1 MKDEPKNI
9 WKKPWEFPAKLI
21 AWFLIFTCAAVMVAF
36 AILYLTTAP
45 VRNAEFAKITML
57 VSIVLGLAVIGLI
70 AIFIRCLGCW
80 QNRRRFLFG
89 VACFITLIALFYA
102 EEDWRGKHDWE
113 KFKRECEAKGEK
125 FDPASVVPPS
135 VPDDQNFAMTP
146 IWIESMQARFGSER
160 ARLWYGDKFPDNGRT
175 NFTDRLALDVW
186 RNNDSGDLHTNGD
199 WAKGTFTDL
208 KLWQAYYRAPVET
221 NQGSA
226 IATNEF
232 PVAAQPQSPAEDVL
246 LALSKYD
253 PAIEELNQASRLPYS
268 RFPIQYDAEDPFSIM
283 LPHLAALKRGSQ
295 VLELRAVA
303 HLQNG
308 QAENAFGDV
317 ELALRLADS
326 VRTEPIM
333 ISHLVRIAMLQIT
346 FQPVWEG
353 LAEHRW
359 SDEQLVTLDAELA
372 KLDFLAD
379 YELSQRGE
387 LAFFPKALEYRRHT
401 RNPESIFYF
410 SEYDNNP
417 KHPPGVELAVF
428 VFRHC
433 PGGWF
438 YQNQICY
445 YRFALQ
451 SYLPM
456 LDDSRQLASPASAK
470 RANDAQLKEAAHLN
484 PYNFIEYQLLFPPPP
499 FDYLVRSKL
508 AERFACAQ
516 SSVDLARVAIA
527 LERYR
532 LAHGEFPESLDALAP
547 QFIAKIPHDIIN
559 GQPLHYRRMSD
570 PSSRSSD
577 AASGQFVLYSVGW
590 NETDDGGAVGLTKS
604 GAVDR
609 DTGDWV
615 WRYPAR

>member
-1 MKDEPKNI
+1 MKEKPKSI
-9 WKKPWEFPAKLI
+9 W
-21 AWFLIFTCAAVMVAF
+21 
-36 AILYLTTAP
+36 
-45 VRNAEFAKITML
+45 RNFK
-57 VSIVLGLAVIGLI
+57 
-70 AIFIRCLGCW
+70 
-80 QNRRRFLFG
+80 QFLFG
-89 VACFITLIALFYA
+89 FACFITLIALFYA

-113 KFKRECEAKGEK
+113 KFKHEREAKGER
-125 FDPASVVPPS
+125 FDPAGVVPPA
-135 VPDDQNFAMTP
+135 VPDDQNFAMAP
-146 IWIESMQARFGSER
+146 IWVEFIKARLGPER

-175 NFTDRLALDVW
+175 NFTDRLALNLW
-186 RNNDSGDLHTNGD
+186 RNNDWGDLHTNGD

-208 KLWQAYYRAPVET
+208 RLWQAYYRAP
-221 NQGSA
+221 A
-226 IATNEF
+226 ATNEF
-232 PVAAQPQSPAEDVL
+232 PITAQPQSPAEGVL

-253 PAIEELNQASRLPYS
+253 PAIEELRQASRLPYS

-283 LPHLAALKRGSQ
+283 LPHLAALKKASQ
-295 VLELRAVA
+295 VLQLRAIA
-303 HLQNG
+303 ELQSG
-308 QAENAFGDV
+308 QTKKAFDDV
-317 ELALRLADS
+317 QLALRLADS

-359 SDEQLVTLDAELA
+359 SDEQLVALDAELA
-372 KLDFLAD
+372 RLDFPAD
-379 YELSQRGE
+379 YELSLRGE

-401 RNPESIFYF
+401 RDPESIFYF
-410 SEYDNNP
+410 SEYDNHP

-438 YQNQICY
+438 YQNQLRY

-451 SYLPM
+451 NYLPM
-456 LDDSRQLASPASAK
+456 LDAPHQLAAPASAK
-470 RANDAQLKEAAHLN
+470 RANDAQLKEVAHLN
-484 PYNFIEYQLLFPPPP
+484 PYNFIEDQLLFPPLP

-508 AERFACAQ
+508 AERFAGAQ

-532 LAHGEFPESLDALAP
+532 LAHGEFPESLNALSP

-559 GQPLHYRRMSD
+559 GRPLHYRRTD
-570 PSSRSSD
+570 D
-577 AASGQFVLYSVGW
+577 GQFVLYSVGW
-590 NETDDGGAVGLTKS
+590 NETDDGGEVGLIQS

-615 WRYPAR
+615 WRYPQK

>member
-1 MKDEPKNI
+1 MDEKSKSI
-9 WKKPWEFPAKLI
+9 WKKSW
-21 AWFLIFTCAAVMVAF
+21 AVRTLF
-36 AILYLTTAP
+36 
-45 VRNAEFAKITML
+45 
-57 VSIVLGLAVIGLI
+57 VL
-70 AIFIRCLGCW
+70 
-80 QNRRRFLFG
+80 
-89 VACFITLIALFYA
+89 ACFVTLIALFYA
-102 EEDWRGKHDWE
+102 EEDWRGWHAWQ
-113 KFKRECEAKGEK
+113 KFKHEGEAKGVR
-125 FDPASVVPPS
+125 FDPASVVPPP
-135 VPDDQNFAMTP
+135 VPDDQNFAMAP
-146 IWIESMQARFGSER
+146 IWVESIKAWLGPER

-175 NFTDRLALDVW
+175 NFTNRLALNLWRKNVW
-186 RNNDSGDLHTNGD
+186 ANSQTNGD
-199 WAKGTFTDL
+199 WAKGTITDL
-208 KLWQAYYRAPVET
+208 KPWQAYYRAPAET

-232 PVAAQPQSPAEDVL
+232 PIAPQPQSPAKDVL

-253 PAIEELNQASRLPYS
+253 PAIEELRQAGRLPYS

-295 VLELRAVA
+295 VLQLRAVA

-308 QAENAFGDV
+308 QTEQALDDV
-317 ELALRLADS
+317 KLALRLTDS
-326 VRTEPIM
+326 ARTEPIM
-333 ISHLVRIAMLQIT
+333 ISHLVRIAVLQIT

-359 SDEQLVTLDAELA
+359 SDEQLVALDTDLA

-379 YELSQRGE
+379 YELSQHSE
-387 LAFFPKALEYRRHT
+387 LDFMPKALEYRRHT

-417 KHPPGVELAVF
+417 KHPPGVELAMF

-438 YQNQICY
+438 YQNQLRYC
-445 YRFALQ
+445 RFALQ
-451 SYLPM
+451 NYLPM
-456 LDDSRQLASPASAK
+456 LDVSRQLATPASAR
-470 RANDAQLKEAAHLN
+470 RASDAQLKEVAPLN
-484 PYNFIEYQLLFPPPP
+484 PYNFIEYKLLFPPPP

-508 AERFACAQ
+508 AERFAYAQ

-547 QFIAKIPHDIIN
+547 QFIAKLPHDIIN
-559 GQPLHYRRMSD
+559 GQPLHYHRD
-570 PSSRSSD
+570 PPSQSSD

-590 NETDDGGAVGLTKS
+590 NETDDGGVVVLTKG
-604 GAVDR
+604 GAVDINQ
-609 DTGDWV
+609 GDWV
-615 WRYPAR
+615 WRYPAK